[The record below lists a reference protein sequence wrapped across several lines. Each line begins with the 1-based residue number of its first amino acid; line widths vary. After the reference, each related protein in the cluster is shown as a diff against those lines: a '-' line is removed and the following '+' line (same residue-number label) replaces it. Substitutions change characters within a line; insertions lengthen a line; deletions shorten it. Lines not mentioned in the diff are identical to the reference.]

1 MAAQAATSNR
11 PVSRRLSPAVVRL
24 LHALTIT
31 TAVMLLFLA
40 LWLLA
45 RRVGGQLQR
54 PLNAPTLV
62 LVAIT
67 LASLTS
73 WLRIVWHYTGLR
85 LSRRNGRAALA
96 WTYPSVVVLLLAVAL
111 SIAGTGTA
119 RLLLFWGILVVVEGG
134 WWWIAWRQLRATA
147 QPSASESLA
156 SAAGS
161 PASSLTQGV
170 ASESDVER
178 DIEQDDVD
186 EQLPDEVSQQI
197 TRTFAESEEDT
208 VTGILRARLAR
219 NERSQSLHVAI
230 CPPMLRP
237 PRVTAVQISGSR
249 ARIKAADAQSFGIR
263 FDLRLATAS
272 AEAQEVLIHFE
283 ARCAKP
289 DSTGL
294 GGFRA

>member
-31 TAVMLLFLA
+31 TAVMLSFLA

-54 PLNAPTLV
+54 PLNAPTLF

-96 WTYPSVVVLLLAVAL
+96 WTYPSVVVLLIAVAL

-134 WWWIAWRQLRATA
+134 WWWIA
-147 QPSASESLA
+147 
-156 SAAGS
+156 
-161 PASSLTQGV
+161 
-170 ASESDVER
+170 
-178 DIEQDDVD
+178 
-186 EQLPDEVSQQI
+186 
-197 TRTFAESEEDT
+197 
-208 VTGILRARLAR
+208 
-219 NERSQSLHVAI
+219 
-230 CPPMLRP
+230 
-237 PRVTAVQISGSR
+237 SGSYAPWHSR
-249 ARIKAADAQSFGIR
+249 VPPSHWPVPPAPQRVR
-263 FDLRLATAS
+263 
-272 AEAQEVLIHFE
+272 
-283 ARCAKP
+283 
-289 DSTGL
+289 
-294 GGFRA
+294 